1 MQKTLIVV
9 RPVGNARLKRRDPTV
24 CSRKPNLQ
32 IGYALLK
39 SKLGEFTGFGED
51 SFLLTSQFCS
61 LLARWKVGER
71 DLHSREPSVP
81 EEWHIK
87 PRNSAWKNAS
97 TETKVTEVRT
107 DGVLSDGRGLD
118 CARSEHFRQNLRRKY
133 GSETLTPTAGG
144 RSGES

>member
-1 MQKTLIVV
+1 MQYVI
-9 RPVGNARLKRRDPTV
+9 
-24 CSRKPNLQ
+24 CCRKPNLQ

-71 DLHSREPSVP
+71 EFHYQEPSVP
-81 EEWHIK
+81 EEWHNR

-107 DGVLSDGRGLD
+107 AGVLSDGRGLD
-118 CARSEHFRQNLRRKY
+118 WRAVRELNPHLLGVGQLFSSVE
-133 GSETLTPTAGG
+133 LTAQKVW
-144 RSGES
+144 